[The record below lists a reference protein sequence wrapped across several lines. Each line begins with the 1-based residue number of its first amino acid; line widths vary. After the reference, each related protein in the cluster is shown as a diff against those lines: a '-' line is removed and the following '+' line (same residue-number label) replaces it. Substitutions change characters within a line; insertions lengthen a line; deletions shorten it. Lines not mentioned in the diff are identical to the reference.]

1 MAEKNYFFLHP
12 ERTQMLF
19 LSCLEK
25 PRSLEEVSIIY
36 KVPTTL
42 FYRKNFLTD
51 VVERG
56 IFKLD
61 YMGRKPYLYSL
72 ISDEFKHYF
81 EVSLTMLPTSR
92 ELINAFLEDK
102 NLLLPFFDSPYFRSL
117 WKEEVLKTLS
127 KHHFKEPLLLTSLFS
142 SAILMLVNVVVGV
155 EKYNLP
161 FDVAKTALLTGK
173 SYLITN
179 KAFPFNV
186 SLGFIETIVKN
197 LNEKDYLHFVVLK
210 EGKVYK
216 FSVKILED
224 FLSSFNKSFLDS
236 LTKVFKKHQIF

>member
-1 MAEKNYFFLHP
+1 MANKNYFFLHP
-12 ERTQMLF
+12 ERAQMLF

-56 IFKLD
+56 IFKLE
-61 YMGRKPYLYSL
+61 YIGRKPYLYSL
-72 ISDEFKHYF
+72 FTDEFKDYF
-81 EVSLTMLPTSR
+81 EVSLSMLPTSR

-142 SAILMLVNVVVGV
+142 STILVLVNVIVGV
-155 EKYNLP
+155 EKYALP
-161 FDVAKTALLTGK
+161 FDVAKTTLLTGK

-224 FLSSFNKSFLDS
+224 FLNSFNKSFLDS
-236 LTKVFKKHQIF
+236 LTKVFKKHQVF